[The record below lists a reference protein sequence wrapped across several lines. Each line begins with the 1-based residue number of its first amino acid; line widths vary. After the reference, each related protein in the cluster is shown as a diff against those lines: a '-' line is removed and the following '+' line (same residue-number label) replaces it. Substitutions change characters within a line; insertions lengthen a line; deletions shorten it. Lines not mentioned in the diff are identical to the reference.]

1 MKLPTKSMGERYIA
15 AWRKASVVLQERR
28 AQELP
33 MVDTTQGLLSLLP
46 AFNACVRER
55 PPANSSGLIEQQ
67 RIFSRA
73 RGQ

>member
-1 MKLPTKSMGERYIA
+1 
-15 AWRKASVVLQERR
+15 VVLQERR